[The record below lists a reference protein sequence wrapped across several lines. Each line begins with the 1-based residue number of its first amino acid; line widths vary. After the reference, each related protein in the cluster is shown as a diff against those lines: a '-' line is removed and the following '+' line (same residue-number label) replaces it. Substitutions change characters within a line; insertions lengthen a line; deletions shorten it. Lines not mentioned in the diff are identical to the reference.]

1 MKPTSVP
8 TATPTAIVRASVPT
22 SACSMMPA
30 TGIIATAIT
39 STIVSGL
46 PLTSPAKK
54 IVKSMTAVSRMPVKA

>member
-8 TATPTAIVRASVPT
+8 TATPTASVSASMPI

-30 TGIIATAIT
+30 TGISAKAIT
-39 STIVSGL
+39 STMVKGL

-54 IVKSMTAVSRMPVKA
+54 ITKRMTAVSRMPAMA